1 MEVTGVKFSDVGKV
15 YYFDGKDFEL
25 ERGTKV
31 LVETIRGREL
41 ATVVYPKKEVE
52 DFNEELKPILRIASD
67 KDIKFDNLNKD
78 RAIKEKPVVQDIIRK
93 VGLDIKVSQ
102 IEYTIDGSKMI
113 ISFASEERVDFRDL
127 IKELVNKYRCK
138 IELRQIGIR
147 DETKIIGGIG
157 ICGRACCCA
166 SHLTEF
172 DKVTIK
178 MAKNQGL
185 ALNPAK
191 VSGLCG
197 KLMCCLE
204 YENDFYAEQLGKM
217 PKVNSHVMTPDG
229 EGVVMY
235 NNILKGVVTVKIIKD
250 ENNFTINTYEID
262 KIKF

>member
-1 MEVTGVKFSDVGKV
+1 
-15 YYFDGKDFEL
+15 
-25 ERGTKV
+25 
-31 LVETIRGREL
+31 
-41 ATVVYPKKEVE
+41 
-52 DFNEELKPILRIASD
+52 
-67 KDIKFDNLNKD
+67 
-78 RAIKEKPVVQDIIRK
+78 
-93 VGLDIKVSQ
+93 
-102 IEYTIDGSKMI
+102 
-113 ISFASEERVDFRDL
+113 
-127 IKELVNKYRCK
+127 
-138 IELRQIGIR
+138 
-147 DETKIIGGIG
+147 
-157 ICGRACCCA
+157 
-166 SHLTEF
+166 
-172 DKVTIK
+172 